1 MAQVYKDLTDQV
13 DGINKVFVITGENEK
28 DTESIFTVRYNS
40 SVVPQPCVTELTT
53 TSFELNFAPLVGDV
67 LEVTYLDT
75 LSNVTIIA
83 NNITNH
89 ILPIEAKAI
98 SDVFVSGNVLETDG
112 REATINVLNQ
122 LNGSLGDLFNI
133 QVSSNSETIVFG
145 TVEKC

>member
-1 MAQVYKDLTDQV
+1 MAQVYKDLTSQV
-13 DGINKVFVITGENEK
+13 DGVNQIFNIVGEQEK
-28 DTESIFTVRYNS
+28 DTLSIFTVRYNS
-40 SVVPQPCVTELTT
+40 TVVPQPCVTELTS

-89 ILPIEAKAI
+89 ILPISGQVI
-98 SDVFVSGNVLETDG
+98 SDVFVDGNVLETDG
-112 REATINVLNQ
+112 REATINVLNE
-122 LNGSLGDLFNI
+122 LNGTLGDLFNI
-133 QVSSNSETIVFG
+133 QVSSNNETFVYG